1 MDKSWGTRELR
12 QKYTSR
18 ISETLHNT
26 NYKLER
32 AESAESIE
40 SKVFEKSSSQDDYI
54 KKVAKASVQ

>member
-32 AESAESIE
+32 TESAESIE
-40 SKVFEKSSSQDDYI
+40 AKVFEKSANQDDYL
-54 KKVAKASVQ
+54 KKIAKVSP